1 MCNLTYVG
9 HATVLIEMNGMR
21 ILTDP
26 LLRNRVWHLS
36 RQVKRIDPG
45 MYQNIS
51 TILISHAH
59 SDHLDLPSLKLL
71 DRNIPV
77 IAPRGAAALLRRGG
91 FKNIVE
97 LSTGERS
104 MVGPVVVN
112 AARADHNGAR
122 FRFNTPV
129 ETLGYVIDGS
139 QRIYFAGDTELFP
152 EMDAIAEDLDVAFL
166 PVWGWGPSLGPGH
179 MDPYQAAQ
187 ALQMLKPRYAIP
199 IHWGT
204 YFPFGFKW
212 LMPRILTEPPRLF
225 ASFAARF
232 APDVKVKIISPG
244 ETFRIDD

>member
-1 MCNLTYVG
+1 MCNLTYIG
-9 HATVLIEMNGMR
+9 HATVLMEMNGVR

-36 RQVKRIDPG
+36 RQDKIIDPG
-45 MYQNIS
+45 MCQNIS

-59 SDHLDLPSLKLL
+59 LDHLDLPSLKLL
-71 DRNIPV
+71 DGDIPV
-77 IAPRGAAALLRRGG
+77 IAPRGAAALLRKGG
-91 FKNIVE
+91 FKDIVE
-97 LSTGERS
+97 ISTGERV

-112 AARADHNGAR
+112 AVRADHNGAR
-122 FRFNTPV
+122 FRFNAPV

-152 EMDAIAEDLDVAFL
+152 EMDAIAEDLDVALL

-187 ALQMLKPRYAIP
+187 ALQMLTPRYAIP

-204 YFPFGFKW
+204 YFPFGFK
-212 LMPRILTEPPRLF
+212 
-225 ASFAARF
+225 
-232 APDVKVKIISPG
+232 
-244 ETFRIDD
+244 

>member
-1 MCNLTYVG
+1 MQVAPSILSADFGILNDEITAICDGGCDLIHVDVMDG
-9 HATVLIEMNGMR
+9 HFVPNM
-21 ILTDP
+21 
-26 LLRNRVWHLS
+26 
-36 RQVKRIDPG
+36 
-45 MYQNIS
+45 
-51 TILISHAH
+51 TI
-59 SDHLDLPSLKLL
+59 
-71 DRNIPV
+71 
-77 IAPRGAAALLRRGG
+77 
-91 FKNIVE
+91 
-97 LSTGERS
+97 
-104 MVGPVVVN
+104 GPVVVN

-152 EMDAIAEDLDVAFL
+152 EMDAIAEDLDVALL

-204 YFPFGFKW
+204 YFPYGLKW
-212 LMPRILTEPPRLF
+212 LMPRILAEPPRSF

-244 ETFRIDD
+244 ETFRIGA